1 MNKDI
6 IYSNPEINGGVTKI
20 RSETNATV
28 VDLETGEMVREIREH
43 TGYVGRE
50 PDYIKIYTDC
60 MLVFNNMD
68 VALSP
73 FIVAFGRHMTYA
85 NAGNPDFRCTVR
97 TDELVRKDVAEYCG
111 VSDARVKQAIKALV
125 DAEVF
130 IPMQIN
136 GKKKRGIYFVNPW
149 VVGKGEWK
157 DIKQLRGQFE
167 FITGAAG
174 VLAIDEKGNR
184 KVLMP
189 ITTPHRASALQ
200 EGSEVMNDEI

>member
-1 MNKDI
+1 MNEDI
-6 IYSNPEINGGVTKI
+6 ILRNPEINGGVKKI
-20 RSETNATV
+20 HSETNAIVMDT
-28 VDLETGEMVREIREH
+28 ESGEIVREIREH
-43 TGYVGRE
+43 TGYVGKE

-73 FIVAFGRHMTYA
+73 FIVAFCRHMTYA
-85 NAGNPDFRCTVR
+85 NAGNPNFRCTVR
-97 TDELVRKDVAEYCG
+97 TDELVRKDVAECCG

-167 FITGAAG
+167 FKSGQAG
-174 VLAIDEKGNR
+174 VLAIDENGER
-184 KVLMP
+184 QVIMP
-189 ITTPHRASALQ
+189 LTKPKRPIELQ
-200 EGSEVMNDEI
+200 ESYQEYQED